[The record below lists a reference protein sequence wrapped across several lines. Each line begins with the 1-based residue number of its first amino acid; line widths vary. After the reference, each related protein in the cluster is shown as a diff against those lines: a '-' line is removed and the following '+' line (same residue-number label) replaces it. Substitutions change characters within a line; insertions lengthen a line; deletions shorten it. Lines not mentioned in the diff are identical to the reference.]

1 MNPTAIHDT
10 LSSDRDSLN
19 RNGVAAAMLHAA
31 YRAANPVTSVRAWNV
46 MAITPAEGNQE
57 LTIDPLLAAERMQ
70 DAEAVPL
77 YIVPYIRL
85 TAAFVREASF
95 RGDGYMSFSDDHTLK
110 VHKWYATRPRSP
122 TQTGDNLGL
131 SVDPTHAYTQNGHTL
146 PRHSGERFH
155 ALGMVAALQHFTK
168 LEGLVSYADASH
180 FASLKSCVRMRCA
193 TVRRVAFFRLG
204 KSHLRDRTPG
214 CARYGVVITAC

>member
-1 MNPTAIHDT
+1 
-10 LSSDRDSLN
+10 
-19 RNGVAAAMLHAA
+19 
-31 YRAANPVTSVRAWNV
+31 
-46 MAITPAEGNQE
+46 
-57 LTIDPLLAAERMQ
+57 MQ
-70 DAEAVPL
+70 DAEAVRL
-77 YIVPYIRL
+77 YIVPYIGL

-95 RGDGYMSFSDDHTLK
+95 RGDGHMSFSDDHTLK
-110 VHKWYATRPRSP
+110 VHKWYATRPVSP
-122 TQTGDNLGL
+122 TETRGNLSL
-131 SVDPTHAYTQNGHTL
+131 SADPTHAYMQNGHTL

-155 ALGMVAALQHFTK
+155 ALGMVAALQHFAK

-193 TVRRVAFFRLG
+193 TVRRVVFFRLG